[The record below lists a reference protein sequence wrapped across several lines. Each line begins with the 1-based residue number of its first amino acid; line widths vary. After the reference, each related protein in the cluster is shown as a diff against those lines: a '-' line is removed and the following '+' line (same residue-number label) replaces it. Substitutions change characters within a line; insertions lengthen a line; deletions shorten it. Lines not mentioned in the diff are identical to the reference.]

1 MAPMNRVDIFA
12 LAVPRRPRSKRATT
26 VVNLMNFT
34 IRDLPSMFL
43 EKSPSTK
50 TEEQSQ
56 NKSQEI
62 YGRMHRKA
70 PRKPKTDS
78 APRKVVSLDSAASA
92 GGRRRKRKP
101 RDFGKMGFISTGS
114 TDSDGDIGQG
124 NPERTHRNKA
134 RSKSFRKKIARAP
147 RLTGNR
153 VGSLKNVIHNCVNGK
168 PVQQHPAPSVR
179 SLPPSPEKDPQ
190 SEEVE
195 EDKVEKS
202 PEPAPTP
209 SPVRPEGSRTETQA
223 GPSYCLTISNMLKRG
238 EIKPGDWVQATD
250 PDSGLAIEGWVT
262 HRGNPNPFA
271 VRVIPSISRDSLLQ
285 LRAGSFLQDVWRVR
299 RHEV

>member
-1 MAPMNRVDIFA
+1 
-12 LAVPRRPRSKRATT
+12 
-26 VVNLMNFT
+26 MNFT

-62 YGRMHRKA
+62 YVRMHRKA

-78 APRKVVSLDSAASA
+78 APRRVVSLDSAASA

-114 TDSDGDIGQG
+114 TDSDDDMSRG
-124 NPERTHRNKA
+124 NPEKTHRNKA
-134 RSKSFRKKIARAP
+134 RSKSLRKKIARAP

-168 PVQQHPAPSVR
+168 PVQQQSVPFVS
-179 SLPPSPEKDPQ
+179 SLPPSPEKEPQ
-190 SEEVE
+190 PEEME
-195 EDKVEKS
+195 EDEVEKS
-202 PEPAPTP
+202 PEPALTPP
-209 SPVRPEGSRTETQA
+209 SPAKPEGNRTETQA
-223 GPSYCLTISNMLKRG
+223 DPSYCPTISNMLKRG
-238 EIKPGDWVQATD
+238 EIKPGDWVHATD
-250 PDSGLAIEGWVT
+250 PDSSFAIEGWVT
-262 HRGNPNPFA
+262 HRGNPFA
-271 VRVIPSISRDSLLQ
+271 IRVISSVSRDSLLQ
-285 LRAGSFLQDVWRVR
+285 LCAGSFLRDVWRVR